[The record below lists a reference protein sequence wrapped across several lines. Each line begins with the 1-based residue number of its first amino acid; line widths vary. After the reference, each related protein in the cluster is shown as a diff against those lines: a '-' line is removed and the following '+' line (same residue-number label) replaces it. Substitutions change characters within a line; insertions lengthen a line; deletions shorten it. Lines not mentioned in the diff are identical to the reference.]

1 MLDEDQITKRAVQ
14 SFGQRAY
21 KGESGYPDSPDLFGY
36 GIFRQKSCSDGESEQ
51 EMRFG
56 DKGAVSFVVY
66 KDTNGILK
74 TNIENVKTK

>member
-1 MLDEDQITKRAVQ
+1 MDSGRIKGSPVIRTPLIYLDMGFSDK
-14 SFGQRAY
+14 
-21 KGESGYPDSPDLFGY
+21 
-36 GIFRQKSCSDGESEQ
+36 KSCSDGETEQ

-74 TNIENVKTK
+74 TNIENVKTKQKNQQKF